1 MTPKQMSLSMR
12 SDAGFERHRKP
23 TRRDVFL
30 AEMDQV
36 VPWSELCAV
45 VAPYYPKDPEPD
57 AAGRRPVGL
66 ERMLRIHFLQQWYAL
81 SDPAVEEAL
90 YDSAAMRRFVGIDL
104 GQEGAP
110 DETTVCKFRHLL
122 ERHGLADELFAA
134 VNVCLDKHGLK
145 LSQGRIVDATI
156 LAAASSTKNQGKARD
171 PEMHQTKKG
180 QQWYFGMKA
189 HIGVDEATGRV
200 HTVVNTAAN
209 VADVTVVA
217 NLLHGK
223 ERHVFGDAGYIG
235 AQKRAPKRGRKFWIA
250 ARRSVVK
257 AIDDPTLR
265 EITEQ
270 LEHAK
275 ASIRAAVEH
284 PLRVLKRQFGYVK
297 VRYKGL
303 AKNGAQVTTLFALVN
318 LWMARKRLM
327 QTT

>member
-1 MTPKQMSLSMR
+1 MPPKQMSLSVQH
-12 SDAGFERHRKP
+12 DGGFERHRKA

-36 VPWSELCAV
+36 VPWTALCAV
-45 VAPYYPKDPEPD
+45 IAPYYPKDPEPG
-57 AAGRRPVGL
+57 AGGRRAVGL

-81 SDPAVEEAL
+81 SDPGVEEAL

-122 ERHGLADELFAA
+122 EKHGLADQLFAA
-134 VNVCLDKHGLK
+134 VSKHLK
-145 LSQGRIVDATI
+145 RHGMVLSQGTIVDATI
-156 LAAASSTKNQGKARD
+156 IAAAPSTKNKAKARD
-171 PEMHQTKKG
+171 PDMHQTKKG

-189 HIGVDEATGRV
+189 HIGVDEATGLV
-200 HTVVNTAAN
+200 HSVKSTPAN
-209 VADVTVVA
+209 VADVTEVA

-223 ERHVFGDAGYIG
+223 ERHVFGDAGYAG
-235 AQKRAPKRGRKFWIA
+235 AQKRAAKRGRRFWIA
-250 ARRSVVK
+250 AKRSVVR
-257 AIDDPTLR
+257 AIEDPKLR
-265 EITEQ
+265 EIAEQ

-284 PLRVLKRQFGYVK
+284 PFRVLKRQFGYVK

-318 LWMARKRLM
+318 LWMARRTVLRA
-327 QTT
+327 T